1 MLAGGR
7 GCAGSRQAGQI
18 DRTAD
23 GEGGEEQRG
32 ATGLDV
38 TSSSRQSFSQAIL
51 ARRWSIIVLSVELCR
66 ALPCHFQLSM
76 RCRPSRLPSLP
87 PLAEGKA
94 SRQLESADRP
104 TAPLLPVGCSKP
116 CRNPATSSQSSVCTE
131 RLGGALEVMEI
142 GTLRQ
147 G

>member
-7 GCAGSRQAGQI
+7 GCAGSRQAGQV

-94 SRQLESADRP
+94 SRQLESAGEANR
-104 TAPLLPVGCSKP
+104 CS
-116 CRNPATSSQSSVCTE
+116 RLAVANPAATLPQVHSPLSALRGWGVRS
-131 RLGGALEVMEI
+131 RLW
-142 GTLRQ
+142 R
-147 G
+147 

>member
-7 GCAGSRQAGQI
+7 GCAGSRQAGQV

-76 RCRPSRLPSLP
+76 RCRPSRLPSLSPFGGESFP
-87 PLAEGKA
+87 PACTGREGLILDGWL
-94 SRQLESADRP
+94 QH
-104 TAPLLPVGCSKP
+104 P
-116 CRNPATSSQSSVCTE
+116 CRTPATSPLSCTE